1 MTNSEQPYSI
11 IPHIF
16 ELINDLTEDQQLD
29 LLKQLLKDNIT
40 NHLFKLVVS
49 IPEDQQ
55 ETLLEQLKVMIQQK
69 GDREHQRKACLIT
82 VDYAVGGRAY
92 TNYIQDISPTG
103 VFIETSESFP
113 VGQEVLMTFSFPGRE
128 DSFKISGEISR
139 TTAEG
144 IGVKFKYES
153 QFLQDIIEDF
163 VAKMAALS

>member
-11 IPHIF
+11 VPRIF
-16 ELINDLTEDQQLD
+16 ELINDLTDDQQLD

-55 ETLLEQLKVMIQQK
+55 ETLLEQLKVMIQQQ
-69 GDREHQRKACLIT
+69 GDREHQRKACFIT
-82 VDYAVGGRAY
+82 VDYAVGGRVY

-103 VFIETSESFP
+103 VFIETSESFS
-113 VGQEVLMTFSFPGRE
+113 VGLETLMTFSFPDRE
-128 DSFKISGEISR
+128 DSFKMSGEITR
-139 TTAEG
+139 TTAGG

-153 QFLQDIIEDF
+153 QVLQEVIEDF
-163 VAKMAALS
+163 VAKMKEC

>member
-11 IPHIF
+11 IPRMF

-55 ETLLEQLKVMIQQK
+55 ETFLKQLEVMVQQQ
-69 GDREHQRKACLIT
+69 GDREHQRKACFIT
-82 VDYAVGGRAY
+82 VDYAVEGRVY

-103 VFIETSESFP
+103 VFIETSESFS
-113 VGQEVLMTFSFPGRE
+113 VGQETLMTFSFPERE
-128 DSFKISGEISR
+128 DSFKMTGEISR

-153 QFLQDIIEDF
+153 QVLHEVIKDF
-163 VAKMAALS
+163 VAKMK

>member
-11 IPHIF
+11 IPRIF

-40 NHLFKLVVS
+40 NHLFKPVVD

-55 ETLLEQLKVMIQQK
+55 ESFLEQLGVMVQQK
-69 GDREHQRKACLIT
+69 RDREHQRKACLIT
-82 VDYAVGGRAY
+82 VDYAIGGRAY

-113 VGQEVLMTFSFPGRE
+113 VGLEMLMTFSFPDRE
-128 DSFKISGEISR
+128 DSFKMSGEISR
-139 TTAEG
+139 TTADG
-144 IGVKFKYES
+144 IGVKSKYES
-153 QFLQDIIEDF
+153 QVLQQVIEDF
-163 VAKMAALS
+163 VTKMKEI

>member
-1 MTNSEQPYSI
+1 MANSEQPYSI
-11 IPHIF
+11 IPRIF

-40 NHLFKLVVS
+40 NHLFKLVVG

-55 ETLLEQLKVMIQQK
+55 ETLLEQLKVMVQQK

-82 VDYAVGGRAY
+82 VDYAVGERAY

-113 VGQEVLMTFSFPGRE
+113 MGQEILMSFSFPERE
-128 DSFKISGEISR
+128 DSFKMSGEIAR
-139 TTAEG
+139 ITPEG

-153 QFLQDIIEDF
+153 QVLQDIIEDF
-163 VAKMAALS
+163 VAKMKEL